1 MGSKLIWRGGV
12 VSLVLLLWGVAGPAS
27 ETILTVQLDRQTEAR
42 LDGDREILLH
52 VTSHRGDAWSRLA
65 RRITGDA
72 ERWKDL
78 SVLNGMSETL
88 RAGST
93 IKVPLSMLKP
103 PLKVEAVRALFPQDR
118 LTEEGWIHKVV
129 APGLEGESYW
139 KIAEWFTGDGANYGH
154 IRKANRTERLSTRQ
168 GETVLIPRKLLS
180 AAFVETPSSPGSKEA
195 TAPSVREE
203 AEPGP
208 APSPPPSPLGS
219 APVLPSLP
227 PVLEHVRTAT
237 QPYAVYHLQKG
248 EALYSSVAIRFTG
261 RIHGADVNEAV
272 ARIVAFN
279 AIEDV
284 SRLPVGYAV
293 KIPMEMLTA
302 EFRPLGDPR
311 RIEYEAAKR
320 ASARMARRV
329 EARNLSGVHV
339 ILDAGHGG
347 RDVGAAHGDVWE
359 SIYVYDVVARLRE
372 VLSKTNARVSMTTR
386 PVGSEYRIPKTDKLL
401 SSTDH
406 MVLTTPPYDLSDPV
420 VGVHLRWY
428 LANSIF
434 RRALRAGLAREK
446 VIFISVHADSLHSSL
461 RGAMAYVPGE
471 RYVRGTYAK
480 TNKVYLARSEVRE
493 RPSVT
498 QSAEEAL
505 EAEGYSTLLAESLLA
520 AFGENELA
528 VHPFSPI
535 RDNVVRDGQE
545 WVPAVIRYNK
555 VPTRVLLE
563 ICNLGNENDR
573 KLVRTRKY
581 RQAVA
586 EAMFDGILGFFEQ
599 QDGPGSPAKTAAR

>member
-1 MGSKLIWRGGV
+1 MGWGRVSWKGGV
-12 VSLVLLLWGVAGPAS
+12 VSLALLLWAVTSPAS
-27 ETILTVQLDRQTEAR
+27 ETVLTVQLDRQMEAR
-42 LDGDREILLH
+42 LDGDREILLL

-65 RRITGDA
+65 RRITGDS

-78 SVLNGMSETL
+78 SILNGMSESL
-88 RAGST
+88 KAGSV
-93 IKVPLSMLKP
+93 IRVPLSMLKP
-103 PLKVEAVRALFPQDR
+103 ALKADVVRALFPKDR
-118 LTEEGWIHKVV
+118 LSEEGWIHTVV
-129 APGLEGESYW
+129 ASGLEGESYW

-154 IRKANRTERLSTRQ
+154 IRKASRTERLSTRQ
-168 GETVLIPRKLLS
+168 GELVLVPRRLLS
-180 AAFVETPSSPGSKEA
+180 AAFVEASSKPPSSASTESP
-195 TAPSVREE
+195 VREE
-203 AEPGP
+203 SEPATG
-208 APSPPPSPLGS
+208 GS
-219 APVLPSLP
+219 AAESASVASRVP
-227 PVLEHVRTAT
+227 PALEYVRTAT

-261 RIHGADVNEAV
+261 RIHGADVNAAV
-272 ARIVAFN
+272 AKIVDFN
-279 AIEDV
+279 SIGNV
-284 SRLPVGYAV
+284 SRLPVGYGV

-302 EFRPLGDPR
+302 EFRPIGDPR

-329 EARNLSGVHV
+329 QARNLSGVHI

-347 RDVGAAHGDVWE
+347 RDVGATHGDVWE
-359 SIYVYDVVARLRE
+359 SIYVYDVVARLRQ

-386 PVGSEYRIPKTDKLL
+386 PVGSEYRIADSDKLKP
-401 SSTDH
+401 STDH

-434 RRALRAGLAREK
+434 RRALRAGLAKEK
-446 VIFISVHADSLHSSL
+446 VIFISVHADSLHASL

-471 RYVRGTYAK
+471 RYVRGTYSK
-480 TNKVYLARSEVRE
+480 SNKVYLARSEVRE

-505 EAEGYSTLLAESLLA
+505 EAEGFSTLLAESLLA
-520 AFGENELA
+520 AFSENELA

-535 RDNVVRDGQE
+535 RDNVVRDGEE

-563 ICNLGNENDR
+563 ICNLGNESDR
-573 KLVRTRKY
+573 KLVKTRKY

-586 EAMFDGILGFFEQ
+586 EAVFDGVVEFFEQ
-599 QDGPGSPAKTAAR
+599 QGGPDSTGKTAAK

>member
-1 MGSKLIWRGGV
+1 VRWKGGV
-12 VSLVLLLWGVAGPAS
+12 ASLVLLLWGVTSPAS
-27 ETILTVQLDRQTEAR
+27 ETVLTAQLDRQMEAR
-42 LDGDREILLH
+42 LDGDREILLLI
-52 VTSHRGDAWSRLA
+52 TSHRGDAWSRLA

-78 SVLNGMSETL
+78 SVLNGMSESL
-88 RAGST
+88 KAGSVVQ
-93 IKVPLSMLKP
+93 VPLSMLKP
-103 PLKVEAVRALFPQDR
+103 QLKAEVVRALFPKDR
-118 LTEEGWIHKVV
+118 LSEEGWVHTVV
-129 APGLEGESYW
+129 APGIEGESYW
-139 KIAEWFTGDGANYGH
+139 KIAEWFTGDGANYGQ

-168 GETVLIPRKLLS
+168 GEAVLIPRKLLIDAFADVESRPES
-180 AAFVETPSSPGSKEA
+180 AVVASVQEEPEPNPAAAASPA
-195 TAPSVREE
+195 NLAAVTA
-203 AEPGP
+203 
-208 APSPPPSPLGS
+208 
-219 APVLPSLP
+219 SLP
-227 PVLEHVRTAT
+227 PALEYVRSAT

-261 RIHGADVNEAV
+261 RIHGADVKAAV
-272 ARIVAFN
+272 ATIVEFN
-279 AIEDV
+279 SIGNV
-284 SRLPVGYAV
+284 SRLPVGYGV

-329 EARNLSGVHV
+329 QAKNLTGVHI

-372 VLSKTNARVSMTTR
+372 VLSKTNARVSMTTK
-386 PVGSEYRIPKTDKLL
+386 PVGKDYRIPDTNMLQP
-401 SSTDH
+401 STDH

-428 LANSIF
+428 LANSIY
-434 RRALRAGLAREK
+434 RRALRSGLPKEK

-471 RYVRGTYAK
+471 RYVRGTYSK

-493 RPSVT
+493 RPEVT

-505 EAEGYSTLLAESLLA
+505 EAEGFSTLLAESLLA
-520 AFGENELA
+520 AFGENDLA

-535 RDNVVRDGQE
+535 RDNVVRDGEE

-555 VPTRVLLE
+555 IPTRVLLE
-563 ICNLGNENDR
+563 ICNLGNESDR
-573 KLVRTRKY
+573 KLVKTRKY

-586 EAMFDGILGFFEQ
+586 EAMLDGILEFFEQ
-599 QDGPGSPAKTAAR
+599 QGAPDAGGKTASK

>member
-1 MGSKLIWRGGV
+1 VGSRVRWKGGV
-12 VSLVLLLWGVAGPAS
+12 ASLVLLLWGVTSPAS
-27 ETILTVQLDRQTEAR
+27 ETVLTAQLDRQMEAR
-42 LDGDREILLH
+42 LDGDREILLLI
-52 VTSHRGDAWSRLA
+52 TSHRGDAWSRLA

-78 SVLNGMSETL
+78 SVLNGMSESL
-88 RAGST
+88 KAGSVVQ
-93 IKVPLSMLKP
+93 VPLSMLKP
-103 PLKVEAVRALFPQDR
+103 QLKAEVVRALFPKDR
-118 LTEEGWIHKVV
+118 LSEEGWVHTVV
-129 APGLEGESYW
+129 APGIEGESYW
-139 KIAEWFTGDGANYGH
+139 KIAEWFTGDGANYGQ

-168 GETVLIPRKLLS
+168 GEAVLIPRKLLINAFADVESRPES
-180 AAFVETPSSPGSKEA
+180 AVVASVQEEPEPNPAAAASPA
-195 TAPSVREE
+195 NLAAVTA
-203 AEPGP
+203 
-208 APSPPPSPLGS
+208 
-219 APVLPSLP
+219 SLP
-227 PVLEHVRTAT
+227 PALEYVRSAT

-261 RIHGADVNEAV
+261 RIHGADVKAAV
-272 ARIVAFN
+272 ATIVEFN
-279 AIEDV
+279 SIGNV
-284 SRLPVGYAV
+284 SRLPVGYGV

-329 EARNLSGVHV
+329 QAKNLTGVHI

-372 VLSKTNARVSMTTR
+372 VLSKTNARVSMTTK
-386 PVGSEYRIPKTDKLL
+386 PVGKDYRIPDTNMLQP
-401 SSTDH
+401 STDH

-428 LANSIF
+428 LANSIY
-434 RRALRAGLAREK
+434 RRALRSGLPREK

-471 RYVRGTYAK
+471 RYVRGTYSK

-493 RPSVT
+493 RPEVT

-505 EAEGYSTLLAESLLA
+505 EAEGFSTLLAESLLA
-520 AFGENELA
+520 AFGENDLA

-535 RDNVVRDGQE
+535 RDNVVRDGEE

-555 VPTRVLLE
+555 IPTRVLLE
-563 ICNLGNENDR
+563 ICNLGNESDR
-573 KLVRTRKY
+573 KLVKTRKY

-586 EAMFDGILGFFEQ
+586 EAMLDGILEFFEQ
-599 QDGPGSPAKTAAR
+599 QGAPDAGGKTASK

>member
-1 MGSKLIWRGGV
+1 VRWKGGV
-12 VSLVLLLWGVAGPAS
+12 ASLVLLLWGVTSPAS
-27 ETILTVQLDRQTEAR
+27 ETVLTAQLDRQMEAR
-42 LDGDREILLH
+42 LDGDREILLLI
-52 VTSHRGDAWSRLA
+52 TSHRGDAWSRLA

-78 SVLNGMSETL
+78 SVLNGMSESL
-88 RAGST
+88 KAGSVVQ
-93 IKVPLSMLKP
+93 VPLSMLKP
-103 PLKVEAVRALFPQDR
+103 QLKAEVVRALFPKDR
-118 LTEEGWIHKVV
+118 LSEEGWVHTVV
-129 APGLEGESYW
+129 APGIEGESYW
-139 KIAEWFTGDGANYGH
+139 KIAEWFTGDGANYGQ

-168 GETVLIPRKLLS
+168 GEAVLIPRKLLIDAFADVESRPESAVVASVQEEPEPNS
-180 AAFVETPSSPGSKEA
+180 AAAAASPA
-195 TAPSVREE
+195 NLAAVTA
-203 AEPGP
+203 
-208 APSPPPSPLGS
+208 
-219 APVLPSLP
+219 SLP
-227 PVLEHVRTAT
+227 PALEYVRSAT

-261 RIHGADVNEAV
+261 RIHGADVNAAV
-272 ARIVAFN
+272 ATIVEFN
-279 AIEDV
+279 SIGNV
-284 SRLPVGYAV
+284 SRLPVGYGV

-329 EARNLSGVHV
+329 QAKNLTGVHI

-372 VLSKTNARVSMTTR
+372 VLSKTNARVSMTTK
-386 PVGSEYRIPKTDKLL
+386 PVGKDYRIPDTNMLQP
-401 SSTDH
+401 STDH

-428 LANSIF
+428 LANSIY
-434 RRALRAGLAREK
+434 RRALRSGLPREK

-471 RYVRGTYAK
+471 RYVRGTYSK

-493 RPSVT
+493 RPEVT

-505 EAEGYSTLLAESLLA
+505 EAEGFSTLLAESLLA
-520 AFGENELA
+520 AFGENDLA

-535 RDNVVRDGQE
+535 RDNVVRDGEE

-555 VPTRVLLE
+555 IPTRVLLE
-563 ICNLGNENDR
+563 ICNLGNESDR
-573 KLVRTRKY
+573 KLVKTRKY

-586 EAMFDGILGFFEQ
+586 EAMLDGILEFFEQ
-599 QDGPGSPAKTAAR
+599 QGAPDAGGKTASK